1 MTALANDKGRGERLF
16 FTAMAVLLAISVFLG
31 FARTFYLA
39 PLFPGAQELAPPE
52 PFFFFH
58 GAVFTAWIIVL
69 LIQVWLVRAGDI
81 GMHRKLGVIG
91 AVVAVAVFLTGMIG
105 AVVAAQRPGGF
116 IGPPIPPEGFFIV
129 PVLDM
134 VFFGLCVFLALRW
147 RSDSQSH
154 KRLMLLA
161 TLSICQAALVRIPF
175 PPLGDAAG
183 PVIQMLFSLLFVVAM
198 AAWDKRTLGR
208 VHPVTL
214 WAGIALV
221 LSQPLK
227 IAVASIGAVQAL
239 MRPLLGIG

>member
-1 MTALANDKGRGERLF
+1 
-16 FTAMAVLLAISVFLG
+16 MAVVLAISVFVG
-31 FARTFYLA
+31 FARTFYLS

-52 PFFFFH
+52 PFFSFH

-69 LIQVWLVRAGDI
+69 LAQVWLVRAGDI
-81 GMHRKLGVIG
+81 GMHRKLGAIG
-91 AVVAVAVFLTGMIG
+91 GVVAVAVFLTGMIG
-105 AVVAAQRPGGF
+105 AVMAAQRPGGF
-116 IGPPIPPEGFFIV
+116 IGPPIPPEGFIIV

-134 VFFGLCVFLALRW
+134 LLFGLFVFLALRW

-183 PVIQMLFSLLFVVAM
+183 PVIQMLFSVVFVAAM

-214 WAGIALV
+214 WAGIVLV
-221 LSQPLK
+221 VSQPLK
-227 IAVASIGAVQAL
+227 VLVATFAAVQEL